1 MEKVKVAV
9 MTVQEIA
16 TRYHA
21 MAQTGQ
27 YAKIQDE
34 LYASDCVSVESEN
47 YSDLPIRVVGFAA
60 MRQKEGKFFQ
70 QVEAMHGGYCHEPLV
85 CGSFFTCAQGMDVTM
100 KGQKRKQ
107 KDQLAVFEVVNGKI
121 ALEHFFYAD
130 TQ

>member
-16 TRYHA
+16 TRYHT

-47 YSDLPIRVVGFAA
+47 YSDLPIRV
-60 MRQKEGKFFQ
+60 
-70 QVEAMHGGYCHEPLV
+70 AMHGGYCHEPLV